1 MKYIGRSS
9 RKIDFHL
16 EDLKLK
22 IHDEEVREGVLTE
35 EEHPRMEPHWPER
48 MSVIGGGAWRRG
60 VTGHH
65 ERKRYKGEAMV

>member
-35 EEHPRMEPHWPER
+35 EEHPRMEPHWP
-48 MSVIGGGAWRRG
+48 
-60 VTGHH
+60 
-65 ERKRYKGEAMV
+65 